1 MSELTYKND
10 KGEDVF
16 TAQYL
21 KNRGTCCKTNCLHCP
36 YGFTLKNTPLEFKDP
51 EIKDIA
57 LAQKFINSAED
68 NSISGALLSSA
79 FGGSSQS
86 IKITK
91 FNITHYQLVTLKDV
105 TIGLLKKGKLQ
116 PEKLY
121 LLDKFKDQGLDL
133 DFIKSQF

>member
-1 MSELTYKND
+1 MFELTYKNS

-36 YGFTLKNTPLEFKDP
+36 YGFTLKNTPLVFNDP
-51 EIKDIA
+51 TLKDIV

-68 NSISGALLSSA
+68 NSLSGALLSSA

-86 IKITK
+86 VKITK
-91 FNITHYQLVTLKDV
+91 FNISQYQFVILKEV

-121 LLDKFKDQGLDL
+121 LLDNFKNQGIDL